1 MPDIPL
7 TSWEKEELENAMV
20 KNAHSS
26 ESLQQGLVP
35 PPKPSKDHKPSAPP
49 IPPKKKTIS
58 IDEFTD
64 GSEIFQRT
72 SSRSYVGS
80 SQNHGVL
87 SLDDDSDGDGFSN
100 AAYFDQVDFI
110 QRDLQKCRVKIT
122 QESSQVQTM
131 STHIHELDNNFSF
144 MSLNHSNQFKAEQF
158 VTSSENISLFDSSKE
173 QPPPLPIKTRTRS
186 LRLDQHKSVYDNI
199 EDMNRNSLDAKAS
212 TTSSNSSLTSSLSAR
227 TESAVSDFNYQLKN
241 KYKSCIEPS
250 FRVDRNDDGSE
261 NPPPLPLKKKH
272 SEYFC
277 AKHIS

>member
-1 MPDIPL
+1 
-7 TSWEKEELENAMV
+7 MV